1 MDSIEHRID
10 TLRRDVD
17 RLQAESASRRLLARY
32 MLLCDC
38 PLPQPGLDH
47 ATRADAIG
55 ALFSDDGIWEGVGG
69 LHGAGFGQHR
79 GPTQIAAFMRTVLA
93 RRDPAM
99 VFNTH
104 YLCSEQLW
112 ADEDGRGA
120 EGMWVQFQPWVH
132 DNGQALLR
140 SSRLHARF
148 CLTDAGWRIARYRTE
163 NLFVAPLPSGWAES
177 MIETSVLLAG

>member
-1 MDSIEHRID
+1 MDTVEKQLKA
-10 TLRRDVD
+10 LRRDVAQ
-17 RLQAESASRRLLARY
+17 LQAESAARRLLSRY
-32 MLLCDC
+32 MFLCDC
-38 PLPQPGLDH
+38 PLPQPGLDE
-47 ATRADAIG
+47 AARAEAIG
-55 ALFSDDGIWEGVGG
+55 ALFAQDGIWEGVGG

-79 GPTQIAAFMRTVLA
+79 GPAEVAAFMRTVLA
-93 RRDPAM
+93 LRDPAM

-120 EGMWVQFQPWVH
+120 EGLWAQFQPWVH
-132 DNGQALLR
+132 DDGCALLR

-148 CLTDAGWRIARYRTE
+148 CKTDAGWRIARYRTE

-177 MIETSVLLAG
+177 MIHQSELLT